1 MTKLTE
7 LKVGLFRPVGLYEFR
22 KHDAEKRSKNL
33 SIVLFEELKKTNSQK
48 TSYVGILTSYI

>member
-22 KHDAEKRSKNL
+22 KHEKKRSKNL

>member
-1 MTKLTE
+1 MTE

-33 SIVLFEELKKTNSQK
+33 SIVLFEELKKTIAKRPLMSEF
-48 TSYVGILTSYI
+48 